1 MMMAKQGTT
10 AKILHFRQRN
20 AVMSSKKS
28 EKPKMRTTSLTLSE
42 DVIDA
47 LKRDA
52 DRCHRS
58 MAGQV
63 QAILETIYLQTDVG
77 LHGTEKY
84 QPSVPLIEQ
93 RRKAG

>member
-1 MMMAKQGTT
+1 MMAKQGTT
-10 AKILHFRQRN
+10 AKILHFRRRN
-20 AVMSSKKS
+20 AVMSSEKP

-42 DVIDA
+42 AVLGA
-47 LKRDA
+47 LKEDA

-63 QAILETIYLQTDVG
+63 QAILETIYLRTDVE

-84 QPSVPLIEQ
+84 EPSIPLAEQ
-93 RRKAG
+93 KRKAS

>member
-1 MMMAKQGTT
+1 MMAKQGTT

-63 QAILETIYLQTDVG
+63 QAILETIYLQTDVE
-77 LHGTEKY
+77 LHGTENY
-84 QPSVPLIEQ
+84 HPAITLTEQ
-93 RRKAG
+93 KRKAG

>member
-1 MMMAKQGTT
+1 MTENQGTT
-10 AKILHFRQRN
+10 ARILLFRQRN
-20 AVMSSKKS
+20 AVMNSK
-28 EKPKMRTTSLTLSE
+28 EKKRKTRTTSLTLTE

-93 RRKAG
+93 KRKAG